1 MILIP
6 RLFNILQMAPVKT
19 WTGPYQTEN
28 QTEVNKNINHGW
40 VLFRIIRREG
50 SGCIHV

>member
-28 QTEVNKNINHGW
+28 QTEVNKKSIT
-40 VLFRIIRREG
+40 V
-50 SGCIHV
+50 GCYLE